1 MAARILGLAYAAA
14 WAAGLYVL
22 WPSIAGWLGA
32 VSLGALEIPAVAIYV
47 GLALWVDG
55 VRATVALSHPPP
67 PHTLCGIG

>member
-14 WAAGLYVL
+14 WAAGPYVL

-47 GLALWVDG
+47 GLALWVAE
-55 VRATVALSHPPP
+55 RLWAPVAARLGPARH
-67 PHTLCGIG
+67 